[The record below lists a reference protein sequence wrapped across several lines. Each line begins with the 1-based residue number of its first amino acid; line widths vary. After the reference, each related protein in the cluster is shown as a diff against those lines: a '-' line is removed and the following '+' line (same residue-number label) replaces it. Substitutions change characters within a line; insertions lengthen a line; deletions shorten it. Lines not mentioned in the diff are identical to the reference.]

1 MRVAPLLVEV
11 NIIILFLATRYNINY
26 VGGVDRTVIGYMI
39 SYMHAVHVGPARGP
53 WPSVAGGRGIRE
65 MRLWDKLT

>member
-1 MRVAPLLVEV
+1 MVPLLVEV
-11 NIIILFLATRYNINY
+11 NIIILFLATQYNI

-39 SYMHAVHVGPARGP
+39 SYMHAVHAWPARDP
-53 WPSVAGGRGIRE
+53 WPPVAGGRGIRE